1 MKLVLEINNQTDYRL
16 PRKKLEKAIEETI
29 SLSGVIIKDMD
40 VSLAMVSDKEMKRV
54 NRIYR
59 KKNKTTDILSFA
71 PDQKNK
77 SLKSAED
84 CELVVSPSYVEKSAK
99 KNKVSFEKEM
109 AYVVSHGMLHC
120 LGFRHGKRMYA
131 IQDEVC
137 KKFK

>member
-1 MKLVLEINNQTDYRL
+1 MKFILEINNQTDHKL
-16 PRKKLEKAIEETI
+16 SKKKLEKAIEKTI
-29 SLSGVIIKDMD
+29 SLSGVIIKNINI
-40 VSLAMVSDKEMKRV
+40 SLAMVSDGEMKKI

-71 PDQKNK
+71 LDQKDKK
-77 SLKSAED
+77 SND

-109 AYVVSHGMLHC
+109 VYVVSHGMLHC
-120 LGFRHGKRMYA
+120 LGLSHGKRMYA

-137 KKFK
+137 KKI